1 MSMPLE
7 KWQERLERHFESLSR
22 VRAGSGFPI
31 FALEHN
37 LNNEQLSE
45 ISSLLRS
52 RLKARLS
59 LSPHWLLWVI
69 YATERGYS
77 YKGDEYW
84 QSFEE
89 QTPEWEFGD
98 RYKVVPWFSKFRS
111 AYDGVVPSGPWATHF
126 RIIAWPIT
134 HAILPRYLQR
144 QFARML
150 YDLRFRLA
158 SLKTVTP
165 AVIGRLLAAHGH
177 FASTR
182 FRNFSNRKN

>member
-1 MSMPLE
+1 VTMSMPLE

-77 YKGDEYW
+77 YRPLSGSLAID
-84 QSFEE
+84 
-89 QTPEWEFGD
+89 T
-98 RYKVVPWFSKFRS
+98 RS
-111 AYDGVVPSGPWATHF
+111 CLGLANSGAHMTVWCRPV
-126 RIIAWPIT
+126 RGLL
-134 HAILPRYLQR
+134 IL
-144 QFARML
+144 
-150 YDLRFRLA
+150 
-158 SLKTVTP
+158 
-165 AVIGRLLAAHGH
+165 G
-177 FASTR
+177 
-182 FRNFSNRKN
+182 